1 VLHSDD
7 YSSDSSIPV
16 SDDICLTATLD
27 IVRAISKGNGPTRA
41 TMLLG
46 YSSWSAG
53 QLESEVVNNGWL
65 TCPANEEL
73 IFDRSL
79 DDKYE
84 RALAGMGVTAAMLSA
99 EAGHA

>member
-1 VLHSDD
+1 
-7 YSSDSSIPV
+7 
-16 SDDICLTATLD
+16 
-27 IVRAISKGNGPTRA
+27 
-41 TMLLG
+41 
-46 YSSWSAG
+46 SWGAG
-53 QLESEVVNNGWL
+53 QLENEVANNGWL

-79 DDKYE
+79 EDKYE